1 MPSSRRSAKLRA
13 MALSDDEQRIL
24 REIEQELQNDSKF
37 ADAVSSSGL
46 YRHSVRQI
54 RWAIVGLVLSV
65 VVLAV
70 SLQVHFVLAFA
81 IFVVMLALIALIE
94 RNARAIG
101 RAGLQDVAGAIRKAR
116 ESASRRL
123 Q

>member
-1 MPSSRRSAKLRA
+1 

-24 REIEQELQNDSKF
+24 REIEQELQNDSRF

>member
-1 MPSSRRSAKLRA
+1 

>member
-1 MPSSRRSAKLRA
+1 MG
-13 MALSDDEQRIL
+13 LSDDEQRIL

>member
-1 MPSSRRSAKLRA
+1 

-46 YRHSVRQI
+46 YRHSVRQV
-54 RWAIVGLVLSV
+54 RWAIIGLVLSV
-65 VVLAV
+65 VLLAV
-70 SLQVHFVLAFA
+70 SLQVHFVVSFA
-81 IFVVMLALIALIE
+81 VFVVMLGLIALIE

-116 ESASRRL
+116 ESATRRM

>member
-1 MPSSRRSAKLRA
+1 

-65 VVLAV
+65 ILLAV

-116 ESASRRL
+116 ESATRRL